1 VLGTGVGDECDNYQ
15 TERLG
20 VPLATWRPHSA
31 PKKLINHI
39 PSKWPVS
46 FLCMGG
52 YRLSASNWMRNGFMK
67 NSISFYLRQWR
78 WVSLVV
84 LPCFLGGCVIAMN
97 TMNPPSQLKLH
108 ITSFSP
114 QQYCLRIKDRE
125 CRVPG
130 DGRMVVDIPALGH
143 DCSIYLFGAC
153 KIKDGSAQ
161 NLPAVHVL
169 RDGQCIRTLTLRQV
183 TQLPLD
189 AEGCRWLKLP

>member
-1 VLGTGVGDECDNYQ
+1 MKIENAAFLRKLRWTW
-15 TERLG
+15 
-20 VPLATWRPHSA
+20 LA
-31 PKKLINHI
+31 
-39 PSKWPVS
+39 
-46 FLCMGG
+46 
-52 YRLSASNWMRNGFMK
+52 
-67 NSISFYLRQWR
+67 
-78 WVSLVV
+78 V
-84 LPCFLGGCVIAMN
+84 LPCLLSGCVIAMN

-108 ITSFSP
+108 IASFSP

-130 DGRMVVDIPALGH
+130 DGRVVVEIPALGH

-189 AEGCRWLKLP
+189 AGGCRWLKLP